1 MDPITE
7 LQTADAAL
15 DDACSAVKTLRNTT
29 FWRLADGQVMDLAG
43 GVEQLYRLLFGLQ
56 VELAAEIDTRKIA
69 AEYGVPSTAVLLRQK
84 LLISHQDAA
93 LRVSTARA
101 TQSVDGISGG
111 EIPAALP
118 LLADALNDGAMGVE
132 QTRTIVASMRK
143 LPDDLDPGTREACQR
158 HLVEQA
164 QYFEPKPFA
173 AFARAVVETCT
184 PDGTLDD
191 EDRAARIE
199 FTLGRRNP
207 ETGMTRFHGQLDDV
221 GVEIV
226 SQAIDGLSK
235 PQPSTDS
242 EDVKS
247 PQPDAATASA
257 ETHCAA
263 DSTDADAHIPADAD
277 PSPNERTGTDDR
289 TDAANARD
297 AEGASTGPVD
307 DSVASSGI
315 GRDADADTDSDEGGT
330 LGAGP
335 ADTSSPNSGIGRGA
349 DSRMPD
355 QRSAAC
361 RRGQALVEALR
372 RFLCSGVAPIQG
384 GERPHVTVTIAL
396 DDLNANKGV
405 GYLDFGG
412 PISAGTA
419 RMLAC
424 DAMIIPAVLGSN
436 SQVLDVGM
444 ASRLFPTAIRRAI
457 ALRDKGCAFPGC
469 DRPAAWADCHHIVHW
484 VDHGPSSYLNGCLLC
499 PAHHREIH
507 RGFWEVRMAADG
519 RPEFLPPEWIDK
531 QRRPLRNTSHHLPE
545 LLTVRN

>member
-7 LQTADAAL
+7 LEAANAAL
-15 DDACSAVKTLRNTT
+15 DGACAAVKALRDNE
-29 FWRLADGQVMDLAG
+29 FWRITDGKVLDLAG
-43 GVEQLYRLLFGLQ
+43 GVERLGRLLFGLQ
-56 VELAAEIDTRKIA
+56 VELAGEIETRKIA
-69 AEYGVPSTAVLLRQK
+69 TEYGAPSTAVLLRQK

-101 TQSVDGISGG
+101 TQPQDGISGG
-111 EIPAALP
+111 EIPPVLP
-118 LLADALNDGAMGVE
+118 LLADALNDGAIGVE

-143 LPDDLDPGTREACQR
+143 LPQDLDPGTREACQK

-164 QYFEPKPFA
+164 QHFEPKPFA

-207 ETGMTRFHGQLDDV
+207 DTGMTRFHGQLDDV

-226 SQAIDGLSK
+226 SQAIDGLAK
-235 PQPSTDS
+235 PQPTIDNAVA
-242 EDVKS
+242 ERA
-247 PQPDAATASA
+247 QPDAAAPA
-257 ETHCAA
+257 EKHCAA
-263 DSTDADAHIPADAD
+263 DINDIDTDIVADATADTDDSAHANDADTRAQSDDGETLGAATANDS
-277 PSPNERTGTDDR
+277 SP
-289 TDAANARD
+289 
-297 AEGASTGPVD
+297 
-307 DSVASSGI
+307 SSGI
-315 GRDADADTDSDEGGT
+315 GH
-330 LGAGP
+330 
-335 ADTSSPNSGIGRGA
+335 GA

-355 QRSAAC
+355 PRSAAC

-384 GERPHVTVTIAL
+384 GERPHVTVTISL
-396 DDLNANKGV
+396 DDLKTNEGV

-424 DAMIIPAVLGSN
+424 DAMIIPAVLGAN

-444 ASRLFPTAIRRAI
+444 ANRVFPTAIRRAI
-457 ALRDKGCAFPGC
+457 ALRDRGCAFPGC

-484 VDHGPSSYLNGCLLC
+484 VNHGPSSYLNGCLLC

-507 RGFWEVRMAADG
+507 RGFWEVRMAVDG

-531 QRRPLRNTSHHLPE
+531 QRRPLRNSNHHIPE
-545 LLTVRN
+545 ILAALA